1 MEAVKHSFTTWDGHA
16 LSYRAWLPDAM
27 KDQPAGSDPQQASP
41 RKAILLFHRG
51 HEHGGRWQATIDAL
65 NLPDVAVF
73 AWDQR
78 GHGDSFGERGCAPD
92 IAAVARDADWFS
104 RHIAQTWQI
113 QIPDMIVIAHSV
125 GAVVVT
131 TWIHDYAPPVR
142 AMVLGA
148 PAFDVKLYIP
158 LAIPALR
165 LRQKL
170 LGHGYVKSYVKSTML
185 THDAEQA
192 RLYQE
197 DKTIF
202 RQIAVNVLLDL
213 YDTSKRVVADAGA
226 IVTPTLL
233 LAAGSDFVV
242 KLGVQRKFFEALST
256 PIKRMEVLPGFY
268 HAIFHEKGRKLVCEK
283 MRTFIVDRF
292 AAPRNDLTSLGQ
304 ADDYGYTRHQYDQL
318 CEPSSLKWKLLQKS
332 MKTVCRL
339 SKGISLGW
347 SSGFDSGVTLDY
359 VYENRAQGITPL
371 GKLIDF
377 NYLNSPGWRGIRQR
391 RVNLQQLLAEV
402 IGLQTK
408 AGERTHIVDIAAGAG
423 RYVLSSMAEQQD
435 GNASGSSHESE
446 SGQSKAVITAHLR
459 DYREQ
464 NLETAR
470 ATAKSLNVT
479 GVTFEVADAFERASL
494 AALTPKPTIGIV
506 SGLFEL
512 FPSNAPLRA
521 ALGGLADAIESG
533 GYLIYT
539 NQPWHP
545 QAEFIARVLTNRE
558 GQPWIMRCRTQAEMD
573 ELVRAAGFQ
582 KIKQDIDTWGIF
594 SVSVARRV

>member
-1 MEAVKHSFTTWDGHA
+1 MEPAKHSFTTWDGQT
-16 LSYRAWLPDAM
+16 LSYRAWLPEAM
-27 KDQPAGSDPQQASP
+27 KNQPGQTAGEHVTEPSSP
-41 RKAILLFHRG
+41 RHAILLFHRG
-51 HEHGGRWQATIDAL
+51 HEHGGRWQETIDAL

-78 GHGDSFGERGCAPD
+78 GHGDSYGERGCAPD
-92 IAAVARDADWFS
+92 IAAVARDADWFC
-104 RHIAQTWQI
+104 RHIAQTYQI
-113 QIPDMIVIAHSV
+113 QIPDMIIIAHSV
-125 GAVVVT
+125 GAVVAT
-131 TWIHDYAPPVR
+131 TWIHDYAPPIR

-185 THDAEQA
+185 THDAQQA
-192 RLYQE
+192 KLYQE
-197 DKTIF
+197 DKAIF

-213 YDTSKRVVADAGA
+213 YDTSKRIVADAGA

-233 LAAGSDFVV
+233 LAAGSDYVV

-256 PIKRMEVLPGFY
+256 STKRMEVLPGFY
-268 HAIFHEKGRKLVCEK
+268 HAIFHEKNRQLVCEK
-283 MRTFIVDRF
+283 IRTFVIDRF
-292 AAPRNDLTSLGQ
+292 NQPRNDLSSLQQ
-304 ADDYGYTRHQYDQL
+304 ADEYGYTRHQYDKL
-318 CEPSSLKWKLLQKS
+318 CEPSSLKWKLMQTS
-332 MKTVCRL
+332 MKTGGQL
-339 SKGISLGW
+339 SKGVALGW

-359 VYENRAQGITPL
+359 VYENRTQGTTPL
-371 GKLIDF
+371 GKLIDH
-377 NYLNSPGWRGIRQR
+377 NYLNSPGWCGIRQR
-391 RVNLQQLLAEV
+391 RENLQKLLAEL
-402 IGLQTK
+402 INTQAQ
-408 AGERTHIVDIAAGAG
+408 AGQPTHIVDIAAGAG
-423 RYVLSSMAEQQD
+423 RYVLSSMAEQQ
-435 GNASGSSHESE
+435 NANSNNP
-446 SGQSKAVITAHLR
+446 KTTLTAHLR

-464 NLETAR
+464 NLQTAR
-470 ATAKSLNVT
+470 ATAESLGVT
-479 GVTFEVADAFERASL
+479 GVTFEVADAFDRASL
-494 AALTPKPTIGIV
+494 AALSPKPTIGIV

-512 FPSNAPLRA
+512 FPSNTPLEA
-521 ALGGLADAIESG
+521 ALTGLADAIAPG

-594 SVSVARRV
+594 SVSAARRV